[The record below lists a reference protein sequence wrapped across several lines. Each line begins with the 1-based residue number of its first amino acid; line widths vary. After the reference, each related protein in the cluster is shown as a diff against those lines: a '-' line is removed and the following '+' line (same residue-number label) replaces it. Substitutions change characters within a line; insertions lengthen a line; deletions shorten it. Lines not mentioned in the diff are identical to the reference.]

1 MARETADLQS
11 IVPPEFH
18 SGLAVLLE
26 QSADRAFAIGR
37 LRALHAAH
45 PAEFQ
50 QILYAPFGMQALVTV
65 FSCSRFLAREV
76 EDHPQWL
83 LEILSSGSLHRARL
97 REEFDAELEAWL
109 GGVDEVPEPLRLAA
123 FRRKQILRIM
133 LRDTLGFGGLAEI
146 TEELS
151 LLAEAVLDAVY
162 ARLRRRLERQHG
174 APPPGAP
181 WGMTILAAGKLGGRE
196 LNYSSD
202 IDLIFLHTGDGTT
215 AGPEPL
221 TAAEFFR
228 RLSLEITRL
237 LGQTTAEGLIYRID
251 LRLRPEGRHGAL
263 CPSLEAARRYYETR
277 ARDWELQ
284 MLIKVRPA
292 AGDLRPGQ
300 ELLEALQPRIYS
312 TSLDFRAIDQMAETR
327 EKIDRKLLGRRRA
340 AGIDVKLAPGGIRD
354 IEFLV
359 QCLQRLYGG
368 RESWLRNAST
378 LQALM
383 RLRDKDLLS
392 GAECAC
398 LASAYQFLRTLEH
411 RLQLEE
417 DRQTHWLPADA
428 ETLERMA
435 RRMPAD
441 LVGEPPSG
449 EALWRQLNAHLTAVR
464 ALYDRIVVAHQAP
477 PPPAP
482 EPAAPPAVEERVA
495 APRESNLL
503 RYLDQRAPRFAMALR
518 RTALGASAAAF
529 DHFLERVIADEERL
543 AELEASRTLVSHLL
557 DLASSSPYFTEQLA
571 RQPDLLE
578 ELAALGREEAPE
590 ARFAEEF
597 ESLRDAAAV
606 RRHFRRRM
614 FQLQAESVCL
624 RWPVFPTLQ
633 KVSVLADAA
642 VAACAR
648 LAAAAAG
655 FGHCQLMAVALGRLG
670 MMEFDLGSDA
680 DLVFIL
686 PDELSAELPRW
697 TRVAESIVAMLAS
710 YTSDGTL
717 FSVDTRL
724 APEGRSGPLVQT
736 EAACREYFRARAE
749 AWEGLAWM
757 KARAV
762 AGPVERATA
771 LLEELQQIDWR
782 RYGQSARS
790 RTELREMRLRLERE
804 LGAEQPLK
812 AGPGGWYDIDFA
824 LTWLRLRGAG
834 LFFRVLNTPARIAVL
849 EQMGHLD
856 SAEARFL
863 LDASTFYR
871 ALDHALRIITGQ
883 APAALPR
890 SPRQTRLVESLLRRW
905 APPHLCDQPLEEE
918 LAQIRTRTRDFFDEL
933 FSKVS
938 A

>member
-1 MARETADLQS
+1 MSVSTDLKA

-18 SGLAVLLE
+18 SGLAVLLD
-26 QSADRAFAIGR
+26 QSADPAFAAAR

-76 EDHPQWL
+76 EEHPGWL

-97 REEFDAELEAWL
+97 REEFDAELESWL
-109 GGVDEVPEPLRLAA
+109 GGGEVPEPLRLAS

-151 LLAEAVLDAVY
+151 LLAESILDAVY
-162 ARLRRRLERQHG
+162 GRLRRRLESRHG
-174 APPPGAP
+174 RPPDCS
-181 WGMTILAAGKLGGRE
+181 WEMSILAAGKLGGRE

-202 IDLIFLHTGDGTT
+202 IDLIFLHRGEGAT

-221 TAAEFFR
+221 AAAEFFR
-228 RLSLEITRL
+228 RLSLELVGL
-237 LGQTTAEGLIYRID
+237 LGQATAEGLIYRID

-292 AGDLRPGQ
+292 AGDLGPGQ
-300 ELLEALQPRIYS
+300 ELLESLQPRIYS
-312 TSLDFRAIDQMAETR
+312 TSLDFRAIEQMEETR
-327 EKIDRKLLGRRRA
+327 EKIDRILLGRRRA
-340 AGIDVKLAPGGIRD
+340 AGVDVKLAPGGIRD

-368 RESWLRNAST
+368 RESWLRHAST

-383 RLRDKDLLS
+383 RLRDKDFLS
-392 GAECAC
+392 GAECSC

-417 DRQTHWLPADA
+417 DRQTHWLAADA
-428 ETLERMA
+428 ETLERVA

-449 EALWRQLNAHLTAVR
+449 EALWRQLHAHMAAVR
-464 ALYDRIVVAHQAP
+464 TLYERIVVAHQAP
-477 PPPAP
+477 RPALP
-482 EPAAPPAVEERVA
+482 EPPAAPAAEDRLA
-495 APRESNLL
+495 APRDSNLL
-503 RYLDQRAPRFAMALR
+503 RYLDQRTPRFAATVR
-518 RTALGASAAAF
+518 RTDFGASAPAF
-529 DHFLERVIADEERL
+529 DHFLERLIADGERL
-543 AELEASRTLVSHLL
+543 MELEQSPVVASYLV
-557 DLASSSPYFTEQLA
+557 DLASASPHFAEQLA
-571 RQPDLLE
+571 RQPELLS
-578 ELAALGREEAPE
+578 ELAALDRAEPRE

-597 ESLRDAAAV
+597 EALPDTAAV

-614 FQLQAESVCL
+614 FLLQAESVCL
-624 RWPVFPTLQ
+624 RWPVFPTLE
-633 KVSVLADAA
+633 KLSLLADAA

-648 LAAAAAG
+648 LAASAAG
-655 FGHCQLMAVALGRLG
+655 SERCELMIVALGRLG

-686 PDELSAELPRW
+686 PDELAPELPRW

-710 YTSDGTL
+710 YTSDGML

-724 APEGRSGPLVQT
+724 APEGRSGTLVQT
-736 EAACREYFRARAE
+736 ETACRDYFRFRAE

-790 RTELREMRLRLERE
+790 REELREMRLRLERE
-804 LGAEQPLK
+804 LGAAEPLK

-856 SAEARFL
+856 SAQARFL
-863 LDASTFYR
+863 LDAATFYR
-871 ALDHALRIITGQ
+871 ALDHAMRVMTGQ
-883 APAALPR
+883 APAAPPR
-890 SPRQTRLVESLLRRW
+890 SPRQMRALASLLARW
-905 APPHLCDQPLEEE
+905 VPPHLCDQPLEEE
-918 LAQIRTRTRDFFDEL
+918 LSQIRIRTREFFDTL
-933 FSKVS
+933 F
-938 A
+938 ARGTA

>member
-1 MARETADLQS
+1 MSVSADLKA

-26 QSADRAFAIGR
+26 QSADPAFAAAR

-76 EDHPQWL
+76 EEHPEWL

-97 REEFDAELEAWL
+97 REEFDGELESWL
-109 GGVDEVPEPLRLAA
+109 GSGDEVPEPLRLAS

-151 LLAEAVLDAVY
+151 LLAESVLDAVY
-162 ARLRRRLERQHG
+162 ARLRRRLEQRHG
-174 APPPGAP
+174 RPPGAP
-181 WGMTILAAGKLGGRE
+181 WEMSILAAGKLGGRE

-202 IDLIFLHTGDGTT
+202 IDLIFLHRGEGAT

-221 TAAEFFR
+221 SAAEFFR
-228 RLSLEITRL
+228 RLSLELVGL
-237 LGQTTAEGLIYRID
+237 LGQTTAEGLIYRVD

-300 ELLEALQPRIYS
+300 ELLESLQPRIYS
-312 TSLDFRAIDQMAETR
+312 TSLDFRAIEQMEETR
-327 EKIDRKLLGRRRA
+327 EKIDRRLLGRRRA
-340 AGIDVKLAPGGIRD
+340 AGVDVKLAPGGIRD

-392 GAECAC
+392 GAECSC

-417 DRQTHWLPADA
+417 DRQTHWLSADA
-428 ETLERMA
+428 ETLERAA

-449 EALWRQLNAHLTAVR
+449 EALWRQLHAHLAAVR
-464 ALYDRIVVAHQAP
+464 ALYERIVVAHQAP
-477 PPPAP
+477 QAAAA
-482 EPAAPPAVEERVA
+482 ELPAAPALEDRVA
-495 APRESNLL
+495 APRDSNLL
-503 RYLDQRAPRFAMALR
+503 RYLDQRTPRFAAAVR
-518 RTALGASAAAF
+518 RASFGASAAAF
-529 DHFLERVIADEERL
+529 DHFLERLIAGGDRL
-543 AELEASRTLVSHLL
+543 MELEHSPVLASYLV
-557 DLASSSPYFTEQLA
+557 DLASSSPHFAEQLA
-571 RQPDLLE
+571 RQPELLG
-578 ELAALGREEAPE
+578 ELAALGREEARE

-597 ESLRDAAAV
+597 EALPDTAAV
-606 RRHFRRRM
+606 RKHFRRKM
-614 FQLQAESVCL
+614 FLLQAESVCL
-624 RWPVFPTLQ
+624 RWPVFHTLE
-633 KVSVLADAA
+633 KVSLLADAA

-655 FGHCQLMAVALGRLG
+655 FERCELMIVALGRLG

-686 PDELSAELPRW
+686 PDELAPELPRW
-697 TRVAESIVAMLAS
+697 TRVAESIVAMLGS
-710 YTSDGTL
+710 YTSDGVL

-724 APEGRSGPLVQT
+724 APEGRSGTLVQT
-736 EAACREYFRARAE
+736 EAACRDYFRSRAE

-762 AGPVERATA
+762 AGPVERATT

-790 RTELREMRLRLERE
+790 RDELREMRLRLERE
-804 LGAEQPLK
+804 LGAAEPLK

-856 SAEARFL
+856 SAQARFL
-863 LDASTFYR
+863 LDAATFYR
-871 ALDHALRIITGQ
+871 ALDHALRVMTGQ

-890 SPRQTRLVESLLRRW
+890 SPRQTRTLESLLARW
-905 APPHLCDQPLEEE
+905 VAPHLCDQPLEEE
-918 LAQIRTRTRDFFDEL
+918 LSQIRIRTREFFDTL
-933 FSKVS
+933 F
-938 A
+938 ARGTA